1 MLNGDIE
8 GTIGDFDR
16 DQDGAYDDNLNCTW
30 IIASSNGLSVRIKIE
45 KLDIHFCEETA
56 MCDTDYIQVITGP
69 YQGVLGSR
77 ETGGS
82 FMFRE
87 H

>member
-8 GTIGDFDR
+8 GTIDDFDR

-30 IIASSNGLSVRIKIE
+30 IVTSSYGLSVKIKFE

-69 YQGVLGSR
+69 YQGDLRSRQTGHLCSGS
-77 ETGGS
+77 
-82 FMFRE
+82 
-87 H
+87 